1 MGKVH
6 SKSFKVSSCYQGF
19 LLNIL
24 IDSGLL
30 IYQKSIILIFI
41 FQGEV
46 ATISVITVSL
56 LVPQSKQMFSMVQN
70 NW

>member
-6 SKSFKVSSCYQGF
+6 SKSFEVSSCYQGF